1 MSVKIVTDSASDIP
15 PQIAQELGITIVPL
29 HILFGASNYRDGVD
43 LTTDEFYHK
52 LADSPSLPTT
62 DAPTPRE
69 LAEAYNGLAVDTE
82 EIISIHV
89 STRYSTAYGAA
100 IQAQR
105 LVKENCRV
113 EVIDSKSAIM
123 GEGLLTIE
131 AAKAS
136 RRGETLEQIT
146 ALVKD
151 LIPRIH
157 VRVVFDTLEYL
168 RRGGAIGKAQVLLGT
183 MLRVNPILGIR
194 DGETYPVGR
203 ERNREKAV
211 EWLYHFVE
219 EFNSIHSLAVEYTT
233 TPDEAE
239 EFAQQ
244 LDSIFPRE
252 QIYISRVGSAV
263 GAHVGPNILAVT
275 VMEEGGN

>member
-168 RRGGAIGKAQVLLGT
+168 RRSGAIGKAQVLLGT

-211 EWLYHFVE
+211 EWLYRFVE
-219 EFNSIHSLAVEYTT
+219 EFNSIHSLAIEYTT

-263 GAHVGPNILAVT
+263 GAHVGPKILAVT
-275 VMEEGGN
+275 VMEEGEN